1 MAMISQ
7 EDRPEF
13 GGEAFQASLATTKV
27 FNPPFYSR
35 HSIDFRWL

>member
-27 FNPPFYSR
+27 FNPSLLQQTL
-35 HSIDFRWL
+35 H